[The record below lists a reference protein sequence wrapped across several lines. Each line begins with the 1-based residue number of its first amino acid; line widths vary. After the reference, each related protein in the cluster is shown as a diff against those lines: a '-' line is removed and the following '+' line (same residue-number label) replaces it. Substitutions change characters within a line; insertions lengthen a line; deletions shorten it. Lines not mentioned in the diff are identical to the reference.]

1 MIEQMKKVYLVVLD
15 SAKKEALK
23 TLRKAGL
30 VHIENLEGQS
40 TELSMLKNEYTRL
53 ENGAIILSE
62 IKVPKKFIPEEKA
75 LEMDSMLELCDKI
88 VELTEKKKV
97 LFSEISSNKN
107 EIERLYRWGGIN
119 PEEIQ
124 YLTDNGVNLKLY
136 EIPAAKYNLLPESV
150 KTVKVNSDK
159 NNTRFLLL
167 TDDGNRPEELPPEAY
182 EVVLPKKSTDFMA
195 KEIADKSAEITK
207 IDKILEATSVKL
219 PLIKA
224 EMQKLSKSV
233 EFENIFSGMPTDGQ
247 ETKIAW
253 LTGFLPEKVSP
264 QIRELAQK
272 EKWGLAFADPS
283 EEDNVPTK
291 LKNNKFVSL
300 IYPVTDFL
308 GTVPG
313 YTEYDIS
320 GWFLLF
326 FSIFFGIIF
335 GDGGYGILMF
345 LAALFTMFA
354 SLAKHKKIGAMSYL
368 LALLGLTTMLWGA
381 ATCTWFGLTTPQTMN
396 YVPQFLKD
404 ISFKPLSNVTS
415 NLEGIKEVIP
425 MFGFMAD
432 KPSVML
438 SYSDY
443 VSQNL
448 QIFCFILALL
458 QLSVAHLKGIIRYIK
473 SPKFLGEVGSL
484 GMLWGLFFVVLMMVV
499 DSSRFPLPSF
509 VIPLIGGGFALSF
522 IFANY
527 EGKLGASILESCKNI
542 VSVLLGVVNVFSD
555 IVSYIRLWAV
565 GLAGAA
571 IATTVNDMAGPMLG
585 GFIIFAAIMLL
596 VFGHGL
602 NMVLNVLS
610 VIVHGVRLN
619 TLEFSSHLGMS
630 WSGFKYEPF
639 SEEAKKL

>member
-15 SAKKEALK
+15 SVKKDALK
-23 TLRKAGL
+23 KLRKAGL

-40 TELSMLKNEYTRL
+40 TELSKLKNEYTRL
-53 ENGAIILSE
+53 ENGSIILSE
-62 IKVPKKFIPEEKA
+62 IKLPKNYSPKQKS
-75 LEMDSMLELCDKI
+75 LENESIVELCDQI
-88 VELTEKKKV
+88 VELTEKKKT
-97 LFSEISSNKN
+97 LFSQISSNKN
-107 EIERLYRWGGIN
+107 EIERLYRWGGVN
-119 PEEIQ
+119 PDDIQ
-124 YLTDNGVNLKLY
+124 YLTDNSVNLKLY
-136 EIPAAKYNLLPESV
+136 EIPVSKYYQLPQSI

-159 NNTRFLLL
+159 NNVRFLLL
-167 TDDGNRPEELPPEAY
+167 TDDGIRPQELPPEAY
-182 EVVLPKKSTDFMA
+182 EVVLPKKSTDLMIQ
-195 KEIADKSAEITK
+195 EISEKNAEILK
-207 IDKILEATSVKL
+207 IDQTIEATTIKL
-219 PLIKA
+219 PQIKD
-224 EMQKLSKSV
+224 EMKKLSKSV
-233 EFENIFSGMPTDGQ
+233 EFENIFSGMPTDGD

-253 LTGFLPEKVSP
+253 LTGFVPEKDCNK
-264 QIRELAQK
+264 INELASK
-272 EKWGLAFADPS
+272 EKWAIGFAEPS
-283 EEDNVPTK
+283 DEDNVPTK

-326 FSIFFGIIF
+326 FSVFFGIIF
-335 GDGGYGILMF
+335 GDGGYGLLMF
-345 LAALFTMFA
+345 LVALITIFA
-354 SLAKHKKIGAMSYL
+354 SIFKHKKVVAMSYL
-368 LALLGLTTMLWGA
+368 LGLLGITTMVWGA
-381 ATCTWFGLTTPQTMN
+381 VTCTWFGLTTTETMR

-415 NLEGIKEVIP
+415 NLEGMKEIIP
-425 MFGFMAD
+425 MFGFMSS

-438 SYSDY
+438 SYKDY

-458 QLSVAHLKGIIRYIK
+458 QLSVAHLKGIVRYIK
-473 SPKFLGEVGSL
+473 SPKFLGEIGSL

-499 DSSRFPLPSF
+499 DSARFPLPSF
-509 VIPLIGGGFALSF
+509 VIPLIAGGFALSF

-585 GFIIFAAIMLL
+585 GFIIFAAILLL

-639 SEEAKKL
+639 KEEAGK